1 MEFSWWL
8 VLLAGFAGWL
18 IGYEKLRH
26 SFSSLTRIF
35 TGSGR
40 TDLSSL
46 LPDHDDQVER
56 DLELNNLLEQYA
68 VDENSV
74 DVYLTLGDAFRR
86 RGEYSLSLIHI

>member
-18 IGYEKLRH
+18 IGYEKLRY
-26 SFSSLTRIF
+26 SLSNLTQLFAGGKRA
-35 TGSGR
+35 
-40 TDLSSL
+40 DLSTL

-56 DLELNNLLEQYA
+56 DRELNNLLEQYA

-74 DVYLTLGDAFRR
+74 ELYLTLGDAFRR
-86 RGEYSLSLIHI
+86 RGEYLSLIHI